1 MGTRAETAGQPKA
14 VVIEGVGIRPRYDS
28 DLIPRHDDTDHP
40 SDDAGV
46 MPTTA
51 PRKTPTTA
59 PVSASTTA
67 PRTGHASFGALAY
80 AAGTLVQVGTTS
92 TPYVSTLG
100 LATGADLG
108 GRSR

>member
-14 VVIEGVGIRPRYDS
+14 AVIEGVDIRPRYDS
-28 DLIPRHDDTDHP
+28 DLIPRHDDTGHP
-40 SDDAGV
+40 SDDAGS
-46 MPTTA
+46 MP
-51 PRKTPTTA
+51 
-59 PVSASTTA
+59 SASPAQNTS
-67 PRTGHASFGALAY
+67 TGAHPSGVDLARADGASFGALAY
-80 AAGTLVQVGTTS
+80 AAGTLIQVGTTS